1 MSIDVTQKSFS
12 FKIDDY
18 EVDHQGGAILDIG
31 VTLNYRKTA
40 GDKNPQDYLEF
51 QQIINY
57 IDNYLTT
64 YPNETDYWEILN
76 KNMSTSL
83 MTDNIPTIWGIDYQL
98 SNAVKNITVD
108 IHVQPGS
115 GDVAFSRSSR
125 VSVSSNSADPAD
137 ETDDQNSSN
146 LTTLLGTL
154 AEGGRI
160 KALKNNR
167 FKLALTGLDH
177 IEWLTENQSLK
188 NHQWNTKK
196 ITKQWNNIFSEDTFA
211 LASFKED
218 KGRRIVF
225 FEIAATRPGKR
236 SESLI
241 MNIHGLRS
249 ADHDL
254 LTRLNQKEIND
265 ISLTIGDSI
274 PTTKDPPESYTDTDT
289 DTDVDV
295 DVDVDVESY
304 ARKRSLFNNNN
315 NSMTTFEQDDSQ
327 LIESND
333 LIPLRDCLI

>member
-1 MSIDVTQKSFS
+1 
-12 FKIDDY
+12 
-18 EVDHQGGAILDIG
+18 
-31 VTLNYRKTA
+31 
-40 GDKNPQDYLEF
+40 
-51 QQIINY
+51 
-57 IDNYLTT
+57 
-64 YPNETDYWEILN
+64 
-76 KNMSTSL
+76 

-125 VSVSSNSADPAD
+125 VRVSSNSADPAD

-211 LASFKED
+211 LASF
-218 KGRRIVF
+218 
-225 FEIAATRPGKR
+225 
-236 SESLI
+236 
-241 MNIHGLRS
+241 
-249 ADHDL
+249 
-254 LTRLNQKEIND
+254 
-265 ISLTIGDSI
+265 
-274 PTTKDPPESYTDTDT
+274 
-289 DTDVDV
+289 
-295 DVDVDVESY
+295 
-304 ARKRSLFNNNN
+304 
-315 NSMTTFEQDDSQ
+315 
-327 LIESND
+327 
-333 LIPLRDCLI
+333 